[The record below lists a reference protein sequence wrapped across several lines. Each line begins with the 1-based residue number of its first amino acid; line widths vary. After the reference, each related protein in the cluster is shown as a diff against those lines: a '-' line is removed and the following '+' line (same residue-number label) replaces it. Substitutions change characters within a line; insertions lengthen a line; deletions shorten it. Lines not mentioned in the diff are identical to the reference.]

1 MGINNVNVNV
11 ENNMVNVNDYNEDDI
26 KNKSNDNSMVI
37 IVIIQKLM
45 IIISNKNKMISQK

>member
-45 IIISNKNKMISQK
+45 IIISNRDKITT